1 MANRPCLLL
10 ACRKVAYEALSPIL
24 RDCFRIIH
32 TATLSET
39 LQTLKRETA
48 IDVILSTVSF
58 DEHRMFDLLRDVKAR
73 YPKLPFIAC
82 RVQDTEL
89 NQISLEGV
97 RIASQAL
104 GAAAFVDLT
113 ELAERYGDRS
123 VAEKACSLILAHLPP
138 SLRR

>member
-1 MANRPCLLL
+1 MADKPCLLL

-39 LQTLKRETA
+39 LQTLKRETG
-48 IDVILSTVSF
+48 IDVVLATVSF
-58 DEHRMFDLLRDVKAR
+58 DDHRMFDLLREVKAR
-73 YPKLPFIAC
+73 HPELPFVAC
-82 RVQDTEL
+82 RAHDTEL

-104 GAAAFVDLT
+104 GAAAFIDLT
-113 ELAERYGDRS
+113 ALAERYGDAR
-123 VAEKACSLILAHLPP
+123 VAEKACGLILTHLPP
-138 SLRR
+138 SMRR